1 MALFL
6 AALLHTFFVGIV
18 ALYSRQTN
26 RRWDIFEDD
35 EMRRYE
41 GRGGILAVCFLRGD
55 ENLFPGVSR
64 L

>member
-18 ALYSRQTN
+18 ALYSRQID

-35 EMRRYE
+35 EMRRW
-41 GRGGILAVCFLRGD
+41 GGIKINFQEVYSRG
-55 ENLFPGVSR
+55 L
-64 L
+64 

>member
-35 EMRRYE
+35 EMRRY
-41 GRGGILAVCFLRGD
+41 GIAVRKSHHVDRCWFI
-55 ENLFPGVSR
+55 
-64 L
+64 

>member
-35 EMRRYE
+35 EMRR
-41 GRGGILAVCFLRGD
+41 
-55 ENLFPGVSR
+55 
-64 L
+64 